1 MTPYEF
7 LKHRLGRLARQA
19 ERGATATGYALV
31 VASLITVSIAVI
43 QTLQTNSG
51 EFLENTGSEIGT
63 PRLPSDEAVTSLLP
77 PPPAFAPPTAP
88 LTIITFDDES
98 IRVSALGPNLCL
110 DFVAPSTVSWAQ
122 CGVSPN
128 EIQLTGTFSNPNI
141 TLSIPGNLCFEAD
154 ATNNVIA
161 APCSAASPLQTW
173 IQIDVYDPLTGVQ
186 IGDQVQYELQGTGL
200 CMKAVNIPPGVPG
213 DPALEL
219 TPCGTASTLEILF

>member
-1 MTPYEF
+1 MTLYEV

-51 EFLENTGSEIGT
+51 EFLESTGSEVGT

-98 IRVSALGPNLCL
+98 IRVGDLGSNLCL

-122 CGVSPN
+122 CGVSAN
-128 EIQLTGTFSNPNI
+128 ELQLTGSFSNPNM
-141 TLSIPGNLCFEAD
+141 TLSLPSNLCLEAD
-154 ATNNVIA
+154 AANLIVA
-161 APCSAASPLQTW
+161 APCSSTLPAQSW
-173 IQIDVYDPLTGVQ
+173 IQIDVYDIATGVQ
-186 IGDQVQYELQGTGL
+186 IDDQVQYELEGTGL
-200 CMKAVNIPPGVPG
+200 CMKAVNIPPSVPG

-219 TPCGTASTLEILF
+219 KPCGSASTLEILF